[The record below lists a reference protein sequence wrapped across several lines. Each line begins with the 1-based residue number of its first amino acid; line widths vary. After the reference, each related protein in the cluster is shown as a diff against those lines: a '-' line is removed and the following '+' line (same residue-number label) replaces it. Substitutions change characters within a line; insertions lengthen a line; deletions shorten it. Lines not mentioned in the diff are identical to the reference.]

1 MSSDFK
7 LEILNILI
15 KKEIQNLI
23 SYLHF
28 KYPKIITKNIKK
40 ILIKQYTD
48 KFILL
53 DTLKDKEKL
62 HKKVRKK
69 IVNRKLKIKYNRKI
83 IKNQCEARV
92 WNGGIITKDNYGS
105 RCSRSKKNKSKYCS
119 QHTEHNK
126 HGNYLEE
133 TKDEIKEEFEKYNK
147 KD

>member
-15 KKEIQNLI
+15 EKEIQNLI

-28 KYPKIITKNIKK
+28 KYPKIITKDIKK

-48 KFILL
+48 KFIIL

-69 IVNRKLKIKYNRKI
+69 IVNRKLKIKYNRKN

-105 RCSRSKKNKSKYCS
+105 RCSRSKKNKNKYCN
-119 QHTEHNK
+119 QHTTHNK

-133 TKDEIKEEFEKYNK
+133 TKESIKKEFEKYNK